1 MNILI
6 LIGSYRKNGNTER
19 VAKLI
24 AERLDALAAAHH
36 ADLQMETIRLGEWD
50 ISSCRGC
57 RVCFDRGEQFC
68 PLRDALLPL
77 KEKIKAA
84 NGLVLASPVYVDDV
98 SGLVKNW
105 IDRLAHVCH
114 RPEFGGKVAILV
126 ATVGASPTAHTLRSM
141 ASALITWGFQIVDQ
155 VGFNCGARMDDDEL
169 HAQHTR
175 RAQRAAKRLFTALHQ
190 QRYLNPPFLAL
201 LTFKIQQTAWRREA
215 PGSVDREYWETQGW
229 LAPGSTYYIRHRAGP
244 LKVWLAR
251 LAGSVIEKFVL

>member
-24 AERLDALAAAHH
+24 AERLGELAAAHH
-36 ADLQMETIRLGEWD
+36 TDLQLETIRLGEWD
-50 ISSCRGC
+50 ISACHGC

-68 PLRDALLPL
+68 PLRDAFLPL

-84 NGLVLASPVYVDDV
+84 DGLVLASPVYVDDV

-126 ATVGASPTAHTLRSM
+126 ATVGSSPTAHTLRTM
-141 ASALITWGFQIVDQ
+141 ASALITWGVQIVDQ
-155 VGFNCGARMDDDEL
+155 AGFNTGARMGDDEL
-169 HAQHTR
+169 RARHTR
-175 RAQRAAKRLFTALHQ
+175 RAHQAAERLFNALHQ
-190 QRYLNPPFLAL
+190 QRYRNPTFLSL
-201 LTFKIQQTAWRREA
+201 LTFKIQQTAWRREP
-215 PGSVDREYWETQGW
+215 PGSVDRDYWEAQGW
-229 LAPGSTYYIRHRAGP
+229 LAPGSTYYIRHRAAP
-244 LKVWLAR
+244 PKVWLAR
-251 LAGSVIEKFVL
+251 LAGSVIENFVL